1 MSTVASSA
9 DRFIDRAL
17 IVRLA
22 TQSRAGMPLV
32 TPLWFARDGAKIVIG
47 TRRGSPHARNA
58 SANPSVVMTFG
69 DRRGRPTR
77 RVLRAFGTARVA
89 GYEEMGAWHKAKLAW
104 RYFLQPR
111 SLMHWLRN
119 WVKIGVRNRYYS
131 ERTDP
136 SMLEIT
142 LERTEFVARPG
153 AVEET
158 T

>member
-1 MSTVASSA
+1 MSAVVSSA
-9 DRFIDRAL
+9 TRFIDRSP

-22 TQSRAGMPLV
+22 TQSRAGMPLL
-32 TPLWFARDGAKIVIG
+32 TPLWFVRDGAKIVIG

-69 DRRGRPTR
+69 DRQGRPTR

-89 GYEEMGAWHKAKLAW
+89 GYEEMGPLQKAKLAW
-104 RYFLQPR
+104 RYFLQPA
-111 SLMHWLRN
+111 SIVHWLRN
-119 WVKIGVRNRYYS
+119 WRRIGVRNRYYS

-142 LERTEFVARPG
+142 LERTEFIARPG
-153 AVEET
+153 ALEET